1 MFAVL
6 RHEHSELEV
15 FKPVNNTNWSV
26 WWLGGK
32 KRAKQQVTAVLMP
45 IFKLQ
50 LWLVQ
55 PFTRPPPTVQPHS
68 PLNPASAPSHLFYNR
83 SSLIYSKPWSH
94 SFPSQLYLYFCYS
107 SYYQKWHVGRLKSND
122 RIIPNN
128 NTFFKKNRVN
138 GLFLIY
144 GFSILP
150 EHTKHIKLL
159 PSFTFIY
166 AFST

>member
-15 FKPVNNTNWSV
+15 FKPVNKLV
-26 WWLGGK
+26 RLVAGGE

-50 LWLVQ
+50 LWLVH
-55 PFTRPPPTVQPHS
+55 PFTRPPPSVQPHS

-83 SSLIYSKPWSH
+83 PSLIYSKPWSH

>member
-83 SSLIYSKPWSH
+83 PSLIYSKPWSH

-128 NTFFKKNRVN
+128 NTFFLKKGKWTVSYIW
-138 GLFLIY
+138 LFY
-144 GFSILP
+144 
-150 EHTKHIKLL
+150 
-159 PSFTFIY
+159 
-166 AFST
+166 STWAHKAH